1 MSLFEELP
9 GRPEP
14 MSASET
20 WYRFMCRSSDPVFAR
35 IRSLIEKWFAQFPT
49 KRHKDLKARIR
60 SGDDR
65 QFLHAFWELYLYQML
80 SRLGYVVTLPPVT
93 RPNPDFLVR
102 TPEGSFYLEATSLS
116 ADSDLGAAAQR
127 RLGRVEAA
135 INGVEGG
142 RFRLSFEPLQVGAEE
157 LPLDGLL
164 ADITRRFKALS
175 SLDEAVVGAFEPY
188 VELWDWEWSFA
199 DWRLGFSAMT
209 ISESIRRNR
218 VPTIAVSGGLGG
230 GLVSD
235 EHLPLR
241 GRLLD
246 KANHYGDLDHP
257 LAIAV
262 HVDRWESWGSTAQSL
277 LGNPAGSSGI
287 QQADGI
293 AMGVWD
299 TPEGNRISAVLIVE
313 EFRPQ
318 SVARIAPG
326 VWLNS
331 KAPDLPMRFPLETLI
346 RDAVSGAM
354 RIEPATI
361 TPAELFELPPDW
373 PGTPFQ

>member
-1 MSLFEELP
+1 
-9 GRPEP
+9 
-14 MSASET
+14 
-20 WYRFMCRSSDPVFAR
+20 
-35 IRSLIEKWFAQFPT
+35 
-49 KRHKDLKARIR
+49 
-60 SGDDR
+60 
-65 QFLHAFWELYLYQML
+65 
-80 SRLGYVVTLPPVT
+80 
-93 RPNPDFLVR
+93 
-102 TPEGSFYLEATSLS
+102 
-116 ADSDLGAAAQR
+116 
-127 RLGRVEAA
+127 
-135 INGVEGG
+135 
-142 RFRLSFEPLQVGAEE
+142 
-157 LPLDGLL
+157 
-164 ADITRRFKALS
+164 
-175 SLDEAVVGAFEPY
+175 
-188 VELWDWEWSFA
+188 
-199 DWRLGFSAMT
+199 
-209 ISESIRRNR
+209 
-218 VPTIAVSGGLGG
+218 
-230 GLVSD
+230 
-235 EHLPLR
+235 
-241 GRLLD
+241 LLD

-318 SVARIAPG
+318 SVARIAPR